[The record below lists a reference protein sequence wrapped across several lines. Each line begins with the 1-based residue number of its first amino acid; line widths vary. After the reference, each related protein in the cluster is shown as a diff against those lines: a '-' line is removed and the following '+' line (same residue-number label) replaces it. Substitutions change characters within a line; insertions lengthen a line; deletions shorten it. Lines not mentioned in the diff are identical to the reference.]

1 MPTYRRKGGKGA
13 REMPIPTLEPL
24 IAGGD
29 LVILNAGMSESGEKR
44 RSGLESILKPGQV
57 VDRKYRVE
65 RLIGLGGM
73 AAVWAGENKRTAKRV
88 ALKVILESLS
98 DSEEARERFR
108 REALAA
114 GRINHPN
121 VVTVFDVIDHEGRDC
136 IVMELLEGETLAD
149 RLARKGLLDP
159 DEAFAL
165 LLPAMRGVAAAH
177 AYRVIHRDLKPHNIF
192 ICTDH
197 DGEYVT
203 AKVLDFGISKIVDPG
218 QAPSDLTVS
227 GTTVGTPAYLAPEF
241 ALGSRNIDQRADVYG
256 FGTIL
261 YESFSGRRP
270 FDGTKGMDL
279 ISKILN
285 DDPEPVTTYRP
296 DLPAEVVAIVNKA
309 MAKKPNDR
317 YRSMESLIGA
327 IESLLPPTTVPRAL
341 TPVRGVPSI
350 PNYDLLRGHSSGE
363 MWDPRRSRR
372 MWAALGA
379 AAAMLM
385 GLLLWAALTR
395 KTVNLPAPPSP
406 IGKRP

>member
-1 MPTYRRKGGKGA
+1 
-13 REMPIPTLEPL
+13 
-24 IAGGD
+24 
-29 LVILNAGMSESGEKR
+29 MSESGENR
-44 RSGLESILKPGQV
+44 RSTLESILRPGQI
-57 VDRKYRVE
+57 VDRKYRVD

-98 DSEEARERFR
+98 DSEDARERFR

-121 VVTVFDVIDHEGRDC
+121 VVTVFDIIDHDGRDC

-192 ICTDH
+192 ICADH

-203 AKVLDFGISKIVDPG
+203 AKVLDFGISKIIDPG
-218 QAPSDLTVS
+218 QAPGDLTLS

-241 ALGSRNIDQRADVYG
+241 AYGSRTIDQRADVYG

-270 FDGTKGMDL
+270 FDGAKGMDL
-279 ISKILN
+279 ISQILN
-285 DDPEPVTTYRP
+285 DDPEPLSTYRP
-296 DLPAEVVAIVNKA
+296 DLPAEVVAIVKKA
-309 MAKKPNDR
+309 MAKDPNDR

-341 TPVRGVPSI
+341 TPVRGVPAI
-350 PNYDLLRGHSSGE
+350 PNYDLLRGSSSAE
-363 MWDPRRSRR
+363 LWDPRRSRR
-372 MWAALGA
+372 LWTALGA
-379 AAAMLM
+379 AAAMLI
-385 GLLLWAALTR
+385 GLLFWAVLTR
-395 KTVNLPAPPSP
+395 KPVDLPAPPP
-406 IGKRP
+406 TIGKAP